1 MKQFYFSI
9 MLLLFG
15 SCIHAQKKEGLK
27 FSSINQFGILKG
39 ASDQTFQVQSVNG
52 IQYKSW
58 FIGPGIGIDNYA
70 LKTVPVFIDFRKTV
84 YNKKQ
89 APFIYADL
97 GVSLPWK
104 KEDKGAW
111 QTSQYK
117 TGLYYDVGIGYT
129 VPVKKHLAF
138 NFSAGY
144 SQKQLHETRSNS
156 GIIWDFPPYGQS
168 GKEYFDYTFRRIS
181 VKMGLQF

>member
-15 SCIHAQKKEGLK
+15 SCIHAQKKEGLN

-39 ASDQTFQVQSVNG
+39 ASDQTFEVQSVNG

-58 FIGPGIGIDNYA
+58 FIGAGIGIDNYA

-84 YNKKQ
+84 CNKKQ
-89 APFIYADL
+89 TPFIYADL
-97 GVSLPWK
+97 GASFPWN

-111 QTSQYK
+111 Q
-117 TGLYYDVGIGYT
+117 
-129 VPVKKHLAF
+129 
-138 NFSAGY
+138 
-144 SQKQLHETRSNS
+144 
-156 GIIWDFPPYGQS
+156 
-168 GKEYFDYTFRRIS
+168 
-181 VKMGLQF
+181 